1 MKRTLIIA
9 TTSYAGMGP
18 YVANIVNS
26 FYQDDPVHFF
36 FCEHE
41 DNYFKHNIKK
51 DLYNKCTFFLFPNTL
66 FHKIRDLI
74 PIKKE
79 YHQPVME
86 CCKRKSI
93 EVVHFINSPGD
104 KLLIKDLK
112 KNKIEVVSTVHDLHP
127 HETNKEWY
135 KELRF
140 KIIYYYLHKN
150 LLFGNNYIT
159 NSICQFDELKKIY
172 KNKNIFFHSFPS
184 LVTNDIA
191 QGNVI
196 PQELRTITKPYIL
209 FFGRIEEYKG
219 ISLLID
225 AFINNTELRDNYL
238 LVIAGGGTLNK
249 HDVDKTFEEKNIIFI
264 NRYIDDAEV
273 AFLYQNARCVVYP
286 YISATQS
293 GVLSLAYY
301 FKTPVLASDVHF
313 FKGIVNKSR
322 SGYLFKKGCT
332 ADLQNKLLLMLNNDQ
347 SIAVDRGKDY
357 YDSHFDSQ
365 SIRTSLLDIY
375 NTLG

>member
-1 MKRTLIIA
+1 
-9 TTSYAGMGP
+9 
-18 YVANIVNS
+18 
-26 FYQDDPVHFF
+26 
-36 FCEHE
+36 
-41 DNYFKHNIKK
+41 
-51 DLYNKCTFFLFPNTL
+51 
-66 FHKIRDLI
+66 
-74 PIKKE
+74 
-79 YHQPVME
+79 ME

-249 HDVDKTFEEKNIIFI
+249 HDIDKTFEEKNIIFI

-273 AFLYQNARCVVYP
+273 AFL
-286 YISATQS
+286 
-293 GVLSLAYY
+293 
-301 FKTPVLASDVHF
+301 
-313 FKGIVNKSR
+313 
-322 SGYLFKKGCT
+322 
-332 ADLQNKLLLMLNNDQ
+332 
-347 SIAVDRGKDY
+347 
-357 YDSHFDSQ
+357 
-365 SIRTSLLDIY
+365 
-375 NTLG
+375 